1 MFDSSSYNL
10 SHPMFSEDI
19 GLANGYTPL
28 NFPYTGLYGSCY
40 MGGFTGARDSM
51 ILKGPLSHD
60 VVELPQKEKDKR
72 TWKNIL
78 TLAALGTVC
87 VVGFKL
93 GKKVITK
100 SIEVIKNIFKKKS

>member
-1 MFDSSSYNL
+1 MFDGSSYNIG
-10 SHPMFSEDI
+10 PAYTEDI
-19 GLANGYTPL
+19 GVACGFKPL
-28 NFPYTGLYGSCY
+28 NIPYTGLYGGCY

-93 GKKVITK
+93 GKKAITK
-100 SIEVIKNIFKKKS
+100 GIEVIKNLFKKKS